1 MILSPTHCMKRCRA
15 WCAQGLLCLIA
26 GIALAASAQS
36 DSTDTFGGNPDSS
49 KFILIPPDEPDWTRH
64 FRIGA
69 MVGMN
74 ISANFKTKGTFN
86 ISGNQAAKGIYD
98 DGYVRED
105 DTGNAG
111 GLTSYW
117 GYKNASQYNSVA
129 NTLTMHGA
137 SSYSSTGSANESGS
151 AFAGFDMA
159 YGDNSCYW
167 KHARVGWEFG
177 FGLLPIDI
185 KHDSP
190 MSATVS
196 QSSYTFNT
204 GGIVMPGAGYQGG
217 SSGNGPVISD
227 SHSGATNS
235 VAGTVTGS
243 RELDVMLYT
252 FRLGPTFYW
261 DLNRYLGMQ
270 LGAGPALGIVS
281 GHYYYNETITTATSS
296 THNSG
301 SFGFT
306 DLTYG
311 GYVNC
316 TLLYHIIN
324 DADLYLGAQ
333 YMPMGNAS
341 FSSGGRSGKLD
352 LGGQLYISAGI
363 NWPF

>member
-1 MILSPTHCMKRCRA
+1 MR
-15 WCAQGLLCLIA
+15 GLPCFLA
-26 GIALAASAQS
+26 GIALVAVAQS
-36 DSTDTFGGNPDSS
+36 DSMDTFGGNPDSS
-49 KFILIPPDEPDWTRH
+49 KFILIPPDQPDWTRH

-69 MVGMN
+69 MVGLN
-74 ISANFKTKGTFN
+74 ISADFKTKGSFN
-86 ISGNQAAKGIYD
+86 ISGNQAANGTYD
-98 DGYVRED
+98 DGYVRVD

-111 GLTSYW
+111 GLTGYW
-117 GYKNASQYNSVA
+117 GYKNASQYDPVA

-137 SSYSSTGSANESGS
+137 SSYSTTGSSSENGS
-151 AFAGFDMA
+151 AFAGFDLA
-159 YGDNSCYW
+159 YGDNIWYW

-177 FGLLPIDI
+177 FGLLPINI
-185 KHDSP
+185 KSDSP
-190 MSATVS
+190 MAATVN

-217 SSGNGPVISD
+217 SSGNGPVISGTP
-227 SHSGATNS
+227 SAATTNS
-235 VAGTVTGS
+235 TTGTVTGS

-261 DLNRYLGMQ
+261 DLNEYFGME
-270 LGAGPALGIVS
+270 LGAGPAVGIVS
-281 GHYYYNETITTATSS
+281 GHYYYNETITTATGS

-306 DLTYG
+306 DVTYG
-311 GYVNC
+311 GYVNG

-324 DADLYLGAQ
+324 DADLYIGAQ